1 MQTRDAVRR
10 AMEFVGMNS
19 VLLWIGGLLVAAL
32 GLLFAVPY
40 AVDWNSYRGVFEE
53 EASRLLS
60 RDVRVGGK
68 VNLQLLPVPY
78 VRFEKVRVSDAET
91 ALGEA
96 FFRAESFTLWL
107 SIVPLLRGAVEAN
120 QVELDRPVLR
130 LAIGS
135 DGRGNWEA
143 LKVTPGSLTVAPS
156 SFGFQTLTIRNG
168 AVSFKSQVMPEPM
181 LISGITGELT
191 ASALT
196 GPYRFRGNVDWQG
209 SPRELRVATAET
221 AADGRVRFKATVTS
235 PASGNSYAFDGALAE
250 IGPQARVE
258 GTLTARLPIS
268 GLAPADGAGAAARP
282 RPGSASANAFDLK
295 ADVKGS
301 LESVTLADLSVAYEQ
316 DGKPQLITGEAN
328 ATWRNGMVLRV
339 GLSSRWL
346 DLDRIAQGEGQLRP
360 LEILRDSIERLS
372 GILPAEGTTH
382 VTLDVDQINLGGDAV
397 SGFRMALVRL
407 GGRTSIGELRASLP
421 GNARANVRGTMGT
434 GSDARVFDGELVLR
448 GASFQRF
455 AAWANRT
462 PAAGANALP
471 ARGDGP
477 FSLASQLKMSPG
489 RLELNGASVEFAEA
503 QLQGDLDWRWIGK
516 KELRVGIE
524 GASLDTSAVLPGI
537 LDLDAWLERRDAGA
551 PGETISASSPL
562 APMGLAAKAI
572 GAAVGDLRLRVRA
585 NEVVDGSHKLR
596 NVDADLGF
604 EGGGLSIQSLRFVTL
619 QGVEVDV
626 QGDIK
631 SLETTPSGRLRGWLQ
646 VGGAGAVKSL
656 VAALPVGQGL
666 LSGDAM
672 ARIGKAELG
681 FSVVIGGR
689 RPEQIQLRSNGTLDE
704 GRVSL
709 AMTLDGGIN
718 GWRNA
723 PIDLAVNVESADL
736 PQLVRRAAGW
746 REPSTRTATGEG
758 AAGTLV
764 LKSVGSSA
772 GSLASFAQLDLGGL
786 GLTFSGRSG
795 VAGNGRIELG
805 GELSVVAAE
814 AADLLALAGTDYR
827 PELAGVAVEGALSV
841 SRNGDKTAFE
851 ARSFGLGSSRV
862 SGTVE
867 LTGAGA
873 GQRSRLGGRL
883 TATRM
888 TLASMLGVMSVHRDL
903 PQGSD
908 RGEDAAQ
915 IWSDAPIAFSLLDGI
930 EGRVAIATPAL
941 EIAPGLEVA
950 DADLAVDVAPGQIA
964 VAKLE
969 GSALGGKVSAKS
981 VLERPATGGG
991 ASLSIEAR
999 IEGAR
1004 LARIMGSDAAGR
1016 DAGEAT
1022 LSLKASGRAL
1032 SPRSIVAV
1040 LAGSGEVELRNARVR
1055 GLSAGSVDAAAQS
1068 LIESAEDVTRAAV
1081 ERAVSASLA
1090 STDMTIGA
1098 RKLPI
1103 QVADGI
1109 AKVGAL
1115 QVEGSEAIAR
1125 NTTTVDLSVLKFDSE
1140 WQIVPRR
1147 SAPARQG
1154 GPAKGPLPP
1163 VSLVWTGQVGKASL
1177 APARLSVEALEREVI
1192 VRKMERDVERLE
1204 ELRRRD
1210 EERRREEAERLRRID
1225 DAAQGPGAGAGQG
1238 IGPGVGSGSQS
1249 PPVIYAPFPIR
1260 PAAPPAAA
1268 PEPRRQ
1274 GAFPVSPLE
1283 TRP

>member
-1 MQTRDAVRR
+1 
-10 AMEFVGMNS
+10 MNS

-53 EASRLLS
+53 EVSRLLS

-78 VRFEKVRVSDAET
+78 VRFEKVRISDAET

-96 FFRAESFTLWL
+96 FFRAEAFTLWL
-107 SIVPLLRGAVEAN
+107 SIVPLLRGAIEAN

-130 LAIGS
+130 LAIGA

-143 LKVTPGSLTVAPS
+143 IKVTPGSLTVAPS
-156 SFGFQTLTIRNG
+156 SFAFQTLTIRNG
-168 AVSFKSQVMPEPM
+168 AVSFQSQIMPEPM
-181 LISGITGELT
+181 LITGITGEVT
-191 ASALT
+191 ASDLT
-196 GPYRFRGNVDWQG
+196 GPYRYRGNVDWEG

-221 AADGRVRFKATVTS
+221 AADGRVRFKASVTS
-235 PASGNSYAFDGALAE
+235 PASGNSYAFDGALAD
-250 IGPQARVE
+250 IGPRARVE

-268 GLAPADGAGAAARP
+268 GLAPVSADGAGARP
-282 RPGSASANAFDLK
+282 RPGAASANAFDLK

-301 LESVTLADLSVAYEQ
+301 LESLTLADISVGYEQ

-339 GLSSRWL
+339 SLASRWL
-346 DLDRIAQGEGQLRP
+346 DFDRIAEGEGQVRP
-360 LEILRDSIERLS
+360 LEALRDSIERLS
-372 GILPAEGTTH
+372 GILPADGTTH

-448 GASFQRF
+448 GGSFQRF

-462 PAAGANALP
+462 PAAVTNAL
-471 ARGDGP
+471 AGRGDGP

-524 GASLDTSAVLPGI
+524 GSSLDTSAVLPGI
-537 LDLDAWLERRDAGA
+537 LDLDAWLERSNARAETAGA
-551 PGETISASSPL
+551 APASSPL

-572 GAAVGDLRLRVRA
+572 GAAVGDLRVRVRA
-585 NEVVDGSHKLR
+585 NEVVDGSQRLR

-604 EGGGLSIQSLRFVTL
+604 EGGGLSIQSLRFVTP

-626 QGDIK
+626 QGEIK
-631 SLETTPSGRLRGWLQ
+631 GLEATPNGMLRGWLQ
-646 VGGAGAVKSL
+646 AGGAGAVKSL
-656 VAALPVGQGL
+656 VAALPAGESL

-672 ARIGKAELG
+672 ARVGRADLG
-681 FSVVIGGR
+681 FSIAIGGR
-689 RPEQIQLRSNGTLDE
+689 RPERIQLRTNGTLDE
-704 GRVSL
+704 SRVSL
-709 AMTLDGGIN
+709 AMTLDGGIS

-723 PIDLAVNVESADL
+723 PIDLAVHVESADL

-746 REPSTRTATGEG
+746 REPAARTSAGEG
-758 AAGTLV
+758 AGGTLV
-764 LKSVGSSA
+764 LKTVGSSA
-772 GSLASFAQLDLGGL
+772 ASLGSFAQLDLGRL
-786 GLTFSGRSG
+786 GLTYSGRTG
-795 VAGNGRIELG
+795 VAANGRIELG

-814 AADLLALAGTDYR
+814 VADLLMLAGADYR
-827 PELAGVAVEGALSV
+827 PDLGGVGAEGSLALTRS
-841 SRNGDKTAFE
+841 GDKTALE
-851 ARSFGLGSSRV
+851 AHSFAIGSSRV

-867 LTGAGA
+867 LTGPGG
-873 GQRSRLGGRL
+873 GQRSQLDARL
-883 TATRM
+883 TAGRV
-888 TLASMLGVMSVHRDL
+888 TLASLLGALSIRQDL
-903 PQGSD
+903 PQEAD
-908 RGEDAAQ
+908 RGEEAAQ

-930 EGRVAIATPAL
+930 EGRISLATPSIEIAT
-941 EIAPGLEVA
+941 GLEVA
-950 DADLAVDVAPGQIA
+950 NADIALEVAPGRIA

-969 GSALGGKVSAKS
+969 GTALGGKVAAKS
-981 VLERPATGGG
+981 VLERPASGSG
-991 ASLSIEAR
+991 ASLSIEGR

-1004 LARIMGSDAAGR
+1004 LGRIVGSDTTGR

-1022 LSLKASGRAL
+1022 LSWKAAGRAL

-1040 LAGSGEVELRNARVR
+1040 LSGSGEVELRNARVR
-1055 GLSAGSVDAAAQS
+1055 GLAAGSIDSAAQS

-1081 ERAVSASLA
+1081 EKAVATGLA
-1090 STDMTIGA
+1090 AADLAIGA

-1115 QVEGSEAIAR
+1115 QVEMSEAVAR
-1125 NTTTVDLSVLKFDSE
+1125 NATIVDLTALKFDSE

-1147 SAPARQG
+1147 AAPARQG
-1154 GPAKGPLPP
+1154 APAKGPLPP
-1163 VSLVWTGQVGKASL
+1163 VSLVWTGQVGKASV
-1177 APARLSVEALEREVI
+1177 APARLSVETLEREVI

-1210 EERRREEAERLRRID
+1210 EDRRREEAERLRRID
-1225 DAAQGPGAGAGQG
+1225 DAAQGPGAG
-1238 IGPGVGSGSQS
+1238 PGSGGGTAPQS

-1260 PAAPPAAA
+1260 PATPPAATPSA
-1268 PEPRRQ
+1268 PAPAAEPRRQ
-1274 GAFPVSPLE
+1274 GAVPLSPLE
-1283 TRP
+1283 IRP